1 VLSLELIRLAET
13 LSDTNGPEA
22 ARVPKYLLL
31 SDSIARAVEAGE
43 LVPGE
48 RLPGEAELAAQ
59 LPASLGTIQK
69 ALAHLSERGL
79 VVRRHGAGTFVADR
93 KRQLHDLWHFRFLA
107 DDGETLLPVF
117 TRVEGVARVDEEGP
131 WSKFLI
137 PAEVFVRIERRIDV
151 NGEFPC
157 LSRLYVAHPR
167 FKGLLKEK
175 KRALDNANI
184 RALLREQY
192 GAPTLRVVEQV
203 GAEAMPADVCEGLG
217 IDSSAIGMVCH
228 ILGYG
233 FRDEPL
239 TYQLLYVPPG
249 ARRLEIQPR
258 LPRT

>member
-1 VLSLELIRLAET
+1 MQLSRLAES
-13 LSDTNGPEA
+13 LSDLNGPEA

-31 SDSIARAVEAGE
+31 SDGIARAVEAGE
-43 LVPGE
+43 LSPGE

-107 DDGETLLPVF
+107 DDGVTLLPVF
-117 TRVEGVARVDEEGP
+117 TKVEGVSKVSDRGP
-131 WSKFLI
+131 WAQFLA
-137 PAEVFVRIERRIDV
+137 PDETFVRIERRIDV

-157 LSRLYVAHPR
+157 LSRLYIVHPKFR
-167 FKGLLKEK
+167 GLLKEK

-184 RALLREQY
+184 RALLREKY
-192 GAPTLRVVEQV
+192 GAPTLRIVEQV
-203 GAEAMPADVCEGLG
+203 GAEKIPFEVCDQLALDTGT
-217 IDSSAIGMVCH
+217 IGMVCH

-233 FRDEPL
+233 FRDAPL
-239 TYQLLYVPPG
+239 TYQLLFVPPG
-249 ARRLEIQPR
+249 ERRLEIQPR
-258 LPRT
+258 LPRA

>member
-1 VLSLELIRLAET
+1 MADTLTDLS
-13 LSDTNGPEA
+13 GHEA

-43 LVPGE
+43 LMPGE

-79 VVRRHGAGTFVADR
+79 VIRRHGAGTFVSDR

-107 DDGETLLPVF
+107 DDGVTLLPVF
-117 TRVEGVARVDEEGP
+117 TKVEGVAKVAEKGP
-131 WSKFLI
+131 WSGFLA
-137 PAEVFVRIERRIDV
+137 PAETFVRIERRIDV

-157 LSRLYVAHPR
+157 LSRLYVAHPK

-184 RALLREQY
+184 RALLRERY
-192 GAPTLRVVEQV
+192 GAPTLRIVEQV
-203 GAEAMPADVCEGLG
+203 GAEAMPADVCDQLG
-217 IDSSAIGMVCH
+217 IGTGAVGMVCH

-233 FRDEPL
+233 FRDEAL

>member
-1 VLSLELIRLAET
+1 VELSRLAET
-13 LSDTNGPEA
+13 LSDLSGPEA

-31 SDSIARAVEAGE
+31 SDGIARAVETGE
-43 LVPGE
+43 LAAGE

-79 VVRRHGAGTFVADR
+79 IVRRHGAGTFVSDR

-107 DDGETLLPVF
+107 DDGVTLLPVF
-117 TRVEGVARVDEEGP
+117 TKVEGVAIVTGEGP
-131 WSKFLI
+131 WSSFLA
-137 PAEVFVRIERRIDV
+137 PAEAFVRIQRRIDV

-157 LSRLYVAHPR
+157 LSRLYVDHPK

-184 RALLREQY
+184 RALLREKC
-192 GAPTLRVVEQV
+192 GAPTLRIVEQV
-203 GAEAMPADVCEGLG
+203 GAEIMPPDVCKSLG
-217 IDSSAIGMVCH
+217 IDTSAIGMVCH

-233 FRDEPL
+233 FRDAPL
-239 TYQLLYVPPG
+239 IYQLLFVPPG

-258 LPRT
+258 LPRA